1 MNERIAIIG
10 AGDMGRQIAYMGLKN
25 GYNIIGFFDDYN
37 KGGTG
42 LTAFRYSGS
51 SKISQAEEI
60 AMTVS
65 S

>member
-25 GYNIIGFFDDYN
+25 GYN
-37 KGGTG
+37 TG